1 MATFFSKIAGALLTV
16 FLLPAI
22 EAVAQDAGNPVVG
35 EVVFQQCAKCHSI
48 GSGSATSNAG
58 PSLNGVIG
66 RRSGTSSDYNFSP
79 QLRSARLVWEAQAL
93 TRFLRSPR
101 SFIPGT
107 QMIFKGLSNPQDI
120 ADVIA
125 YLAQFDET
133 GAIRP

>member
-1 MATFFSKIAGALLTV
+1 MLSIVLTGAPLLATAG
-16 FLLPAI
+16 F
-22 EAVAQDAGNPVVG
+22 AQEAGNPVAG
-35 EVVFQQCAKCHSI
+35 EVVFQQCSKCHSI
-48 GSGSATSNAG
+48 GPGSATTNAG

-66 RRSGTSSDYNFSP
+66 RRSGTSGDYNFSP
-79 QLRSARLVWEAQAL
+79 QLRSARLVWESQAL

-107 QMIFKGLSNPQDI
+107 QMIFKGLGNPQDI

-133 GAIRP
+133 GAVKP